1 MIKKIGVLTSGG
13 DSPGMN
19 PAVRAITRTAL
30 NHDID
35 VVGIQNGYRG
45 IFDSEFIE
53 LDTLKVSGRIRDSG
67 TFLSTSRCREM
78 MEEDGPQ
85 KAIDILR
92 EQKIDALCVIG
103 GDGSLTGARKM
114 FELGFPVIG
123 LPGTIDNDLFG
134 TDTAIG
140 VDTCLNTIISMVDM
154 IKATASSHRRC
165 FVVEAMGRSCG
176 YLAMMS
182 TISTGSQVAVI
193 PEYRVNMNQ
202 VMEALNRRI
211 KRKHNNSVVI
221 VAEGVCSGDEF
232 TRRMEEARETHPD
245 FKQEIR
251 LTVLGHLQRG
261 GAPTHYDR
269 LLASR
274 MGEFAVLALAHGEN
288 GCMVAT
294 VGGKMQLRDFDQ
306 ILGKKKPLPADAVRL
321 ARNLG
326 IEFGETVEC

>member
-1 MIKKIGVLTSGG
+1 MIKRLGVLTSGG

-30 NHDID
+30 NHNIE

-45 IFDSEFIE
+45 IFDSEFVD
-53 LDTLKVSGRIRDSG
+53 LDVLKVSGKIRDSG
-67 TFLSTSRCREM
+67 TFLSTSRCRQM
-78 MEEDGPQ
+78 MNEDGPK
-85 KAIDILR
+85 KALEILR
-92 EQKIDALCVIG
+92 AQNIDSLCVIG
-103 GDGSLTGARKM
+103 GDGSLTGARKIN
-114 FELGFPVIG
+114 ELGFPVIG
-123 LPGTIDNDLFG
+123 LPGTIDNDLYG

-140 VDTCLNTIISMVDM
+140 VDTCLNTIIYMVDM

-165 FVVEAMGRSCG
+165 FVVEAMGRSSG
-176 YLAMMS
+176 YLSMMT

-193 PEYRVNMNQ
+193 PEYKVNMDS

-211 KRKHNNSVVI
+211 KRRHNNSVVI
-221 VAEGVCSGDEF
+221 VAEGVCSGAEF
-232 TRRMEEARETHPD
+232 MERMEKARENHSD

-251 LTVLGHLQRG
+251 LTVLGHVQRG

-274 MGEFAVLALAHGEN
+274 MGEFAVLALTHGER

-306 ILGKKKPLPADAVRL
+306 ILGRKKPLPSDAVRL

-326 IEFGETVEC
+326 IEFGDTVEC